1 MDITLNMLGEY
12 GITALS
18 VLATLAATMGLA
30 RLVHTFTAQLDKKL
44 EKTLEKTPKPHVEVP
59 DFKIDATHY
68 RFFKH
73 FITGLIYFGGCC
85 LALSMIPAFK
95 SLAYSV
101 FAGSGILLG
110 IITFASREAFT
121 NVLGGLLID
130 IFRPFEI
137 GNHIKID
144 KDLEG
149 DVKDITLS
157 HTIIKTAQ
165 QNYVMVP
172 NSVINSKMIENVTLP
187 KEEIS
192 IPFDVYISYKAD
204 IDKALE
210 TVRNVLE
217 LHPLLLDKRT
227 KEEKEQGKTMVQV
240 NVEKL
245 DHKDIQLRAW
255 VSAKNEADAYRLA
268 CDSYREVKK
277 SFDAKRIPFPEAK
290 STSKEL
296 SL

>member
-1 MDITLNMLGEY
+1 MDMTWNVLGEY

-18 VLATLAATMGLA
+18 ILAILGTTIGLV
-30 RLVHTFTAQLDKKL
+30 RLVHIFTVQLDRKL
-44 EKTLEKTPKPHVEVP
+44 EKTLEKTPQAHIEIP

-73 FITGLIYFGGCC
+73 FITGIIYFGGFC
-85 LALSMIPAFK
+85 LALSMIPGFK
-95 SLAYSV
+95 SFAYSV

-121 NVLGGLLID
+121 NILGGLLID

-149 DVKDITLS
+149 YVKDITLS
-157 HTIIKTAQ
+157 HTIIKTDQ

-192 IPFDVYISYKAD
+192 IPFDIYVSYKAD

-210 TVRNVLE
+210 TVRIVLE
-217 LHPLLLDKRT
+217 SHPLLLDKRT
-227 KEEKEQGKTMVQV
+227 REDKEQGKNIVQV

-245 DHKDIQLRAW
+245 DRKDIQLRAW
-255 VSAKNEADAYRLA
+255 VSAKNEADAYRVA

-277 SFDAKRIPFPEAK
+277 SFDAKHIPFPEAK
-290 STSKEL
+290 SISKEL